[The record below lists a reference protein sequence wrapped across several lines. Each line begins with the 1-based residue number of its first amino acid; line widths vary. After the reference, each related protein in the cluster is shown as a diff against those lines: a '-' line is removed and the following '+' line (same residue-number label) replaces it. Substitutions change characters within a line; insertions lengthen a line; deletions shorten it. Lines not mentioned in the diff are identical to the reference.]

1 MSALSARHAA
11 AIVGAIAL
19 AALLL
24 ALTPARASGQQSVPL
39 PKRGGGLWVDAG
51 AGYATMRLTSGQ
63 NLATGQQILGVVHAH
78 GMAVTLT
85 VGGAPSPNVLLGVQ
99 VQEWRSSGS
108 GVRQRVR
115 SVLAAVQWYPWA
127 SIGLFV
133 RAGTGVVQ
141 GPVEAP
147 DTTVS
152 AQVGSASGD
161 GVGFTVGIGY
171 DFPVSRHFGL
181 SVQAATHIAAL
192 GDLTRNGQT
201 AYDVI
206 GYVSQIGVSVV
217 WR

>member
-1 MSALSARHAA
+1 
-11 AIVGAIAL
+11 
-19 AALLL
+19 
-24 ALTPARASGQQSVPL
+24 
-39 PKRGGGLWVDAG
+39 
-51 AGYATMRLTSGQ
+51 
-63 NLATGQQILGVVHAH
+63 
-78 GMAVTLT
+78 
-85 VGGAPSPNVLLGVQ
+85 
-99 VQEWRSSGS
+99 
-108 GVRQRVR
+108 
-115 SVLAAVQWYPWA
+115 VQWYPWA